1 MTAAAF
7 DTIKLAEH
15 LHGAGFTKKQASG
28 LAEGLASALA
38 DHPRR
43 DTVIEA
49 IQDSAVNMTRRIDAA
64 ERRVGGQIEDL
75 KSDVSAVK
83 TDVTAVKGDVS
94 AVKTDVTAVKG
105 DVSGVKADMSA
116 VKVDIA
122 DMKAEHGAKFL
133 ALETML
139 GKLLEG
145 QAVLLQ
151 NDMELRRRLE
161 RRD

>member
-94 AVKTDVTAVKG
+94 
-105 DVSGVKADMSA
+105 GVKADMSA

>member
-64 ERRVGGQIEDL
+64 VFRRSVKSRAGQFTRPAADAFIKVNL
-75 KSDVSAVK
+75 YFFNSF
-83 TDVTAVKGDVS
+83 
-94 AVKTDVTAVKG
+94 
-105 DVSGVKADMSA
+105 SG
-116 VKVDIA
+116 
-122 DMKAEHGAKFL
+122 
-133 ALETML
+133 
-139 GKLLEG
+139 
-145 QAVLLQ
+145 
-151 NDMELRRRLE
+151 
-161 RRD
+161 